1 MERDRDLR
9 QQLELSQ
16 TTQTEMVN
24 RLALYQRLIK
34 QLNERVVA
42 EEAQSTETIRVL
54 QKQCDSKV
62 SLRVG

>member
-16 TTQTEMVN
+16 STQTEMVN

-42 EEAQSTETIRVL
+42 EEAQATETIRVL
-54 QKQCDSKV
+54 QKQCESKV
-62 SLRVG
+62 SSFS